1 MRLVNINK
9 INVNIDKIN
18 VNIVNIDKKKEAHKK
33 NIHLQFI
40 EFIRINN

>member
-1 MRLVNINK
+1 MRLVNIDK

-33 NIHLQFI
+33 IYIYSL
-40 EFIRINN
+40 